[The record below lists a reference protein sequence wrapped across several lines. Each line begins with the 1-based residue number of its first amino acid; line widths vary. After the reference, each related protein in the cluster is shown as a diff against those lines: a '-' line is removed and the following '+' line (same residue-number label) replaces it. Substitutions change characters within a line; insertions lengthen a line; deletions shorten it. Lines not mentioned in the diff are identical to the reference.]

1 MKPVFVAKK
10 NHRPTSLEWDGSHR
24 LRSDEIVFTPAC
36 QHLPGFHT
44 IPRMT
49 PWERLGLWFIIDF

>member
-10 NHRPTSLEWDGSHR
+10 NHRPTSPQRDEAHGRR
-24 LRSDEIVFTPAC
+24 LNEIVFTPAC

-44 IPRMT
+44 IARMT

>member
-10 NHRPTSLEWDGSHR
+10 NHRPTSSRRVAR
-24 LRSDEIVFTPAC
+24 LSLRFDPMIFSPAC

-44 IPRMT
+44 IPRTT